1 MYGRYAGRSLD
12 QRKRETVILSAHLSS
27 LLPSASDYERRR
39 ALSHCPRDVLACTL
53 HMFGLLKRRHRE
65 DIYCVRAPRGIKYE
79 QKGTGVCVCVRVWGG
94 ERGCKGRRAKSLEFV
109 TSSVQSSKPLPCVKR
124 RIYNKSIA
132 VRVISTI

>member
-1 MYGRYAGRSLD
+1 MF
-12 QRKRETVILSAHLSS
+12 AHLGESN
-27 LLPSASDYERRR
+27 
-39 ALSHCPRDVLACTL
+39 
-53 HMFGLLKRRHRE
+53 MNKRGQE
-65 DIYCVRAPRGIKYE
+65 C
-79 QKGTGVCVCVRVWGG
+79 VCVCACGGGG